1 MIILSFGLPVI
12 IFQPLLPALCSNFF
26 SFFFQSGF
34 FYFLSFLVFSLSD
47 YPHQLPASISP
58 SLFRFLTVYQSQIL
72 TFICH
77 YFGHIH
83 LYRLRAVVLSLFP
96 SLWRLFVYSLWPKST
111 PCMRVP
117 HLPGR
122 HCQQF
127 CQRLIMFF
135 FLSMAIQG
143 SVEKLFEKVFFQK
156 YFWNH
161 ILTSVFK
168 IQQFTSLF
176 LL

>member
-26 SFFFQSGF
+26 SFFSVWFLLFPVLSCFLPQWLPAPASSIH
-34 FYFLSFLVFSLSD
+34 LSFTFSFPDSLS
-47 YPHQLPASISP
+47 ISD
-58 SLFRFLTVYQSQIL
+58 FN
-72 TFICH
+72 
-77 YFGHIH
+77 
-83 LYRLRAVVLSLFP
+83 LYLSLFWTHSP
-96 SLWRLFVYSLWPKST
+96 LQTAGCCAEVVSVSVKTVCVLTLTQVNSLHEGPAASWAT
-111 PCMRVP
+111 
-117 HLPGR
+117 LPA
-122 HCQQF
+122 F
-127 CQRLIMFF
+127 LSEIDYVF

>member
-83 LYRLRAVVLSLFP
+83 LYRLRAVVLRLFP

-117 HLPGR
+117 QLPGR
-122 HCQQF
+122 HCQHF

-135 FLSMAIQG
+135 FCPWPFRALLKSFL
-143 SVEKLFEKVFFQK
+143 KK
-156 YFWNH
+156 YFSKS
-161 ILTSVFK
+161 IFE
-168 IQQFTSLF
+168 IIF
-176 LL
+176 

>member
-122 HCQQF
+122 HCQHF

-135 FLSMAIQG
+135 FFVHGHSGLCWKAFWKSI
-143 SVEKLFEKVFFQK
+143 FPKVFLK
-156 YFWNH
+156 SYFNQC
-161 ILTSVFK
+161 L
-168 IQQFTSLF
+168 
-176 LL
+176 

>member
-122 HCQQF
+122 HCQHF

-135 FLSMAIQG
+135 FFCPWPFRALLKSFL
-143 SVEKLFEKVFFQK
+143 KK
-156 YFWNH
+156 YFCKS
-161 ILTSVFK
+161 IFE
-168 IQQFTSLF
+168 IIF
-176 LL
+176 